1 MDNNGFFANG
11 FISDGVNL
19 ADISDTTGI
28 LSENRKYS
36 ETYPELMRQEAN
48 QLDARNQY
56 RRTVMQTVNILVATA
71 VLLGFIYN
79 QK

>member
-1 MDNNGFFANG
+1 MDNDRFFANG

-19 ADISDTTGI
+19 AEISDKSGV

-36 ETYPELMRQEAN
+36 ETYPELMRQEGN
-48 QLDARNQY
+48 QLDVRNQY

-71 VLLGFIYN
+71 VLLGVIYN